1 MSREIKANDLLER
14 LENKTI
20 PAGTR
25 LKFTNKNNKVTIIA
39 KVLENPHKYIL
50 ENEDNRKALAA
61 NWLIGTRIE
70 LLEDNNIDIDSIEEL
85 NDTCYDKHFYG
96 EDKEYYHNLTR
107 KTLNQL
113 IRLAKQHDR
122 EIKELK
128 EK

>member
-1 MSREIKANDLLER
+1 MSKEIKANDLLER

-50 ENEDNRKALAA
+50 ENEDNRNALAA

-70 LLEDNNIDIDSIEEL
+70 LIEDNNIDIDSIEEL
-85 NDTCYDKHFYG
+85 KVTGDIVDTRTLVINELVQAVKQL
-96 EDKEYYHNLTR
+96 NR
-107 KTLNQL
+107 K
-113 IRLAKQHDR
+113 
-122 EIKELK
+122 IKELK